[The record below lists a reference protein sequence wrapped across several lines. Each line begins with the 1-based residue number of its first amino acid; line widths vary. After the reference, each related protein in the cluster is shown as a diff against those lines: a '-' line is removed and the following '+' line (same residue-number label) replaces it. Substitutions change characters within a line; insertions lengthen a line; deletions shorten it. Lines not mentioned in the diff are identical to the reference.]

1 MTELEQLKQQLEKQ
15 EKLASLGMLSA
26 GIAHEIQNP
35 LNFVINFS
43 KMSNKLLDDLTD
55 VVEDNAERLPEADRE
70 DLSDI
75 VADLKENMTQIM
87 ENGERA
93 VSIIQGILLVSRGKE
108 NEFVPTDV
116 CHIVKEYVRLSYH
129 AMRANCQDFN
139 VTLREQYQ
147 EGLPMIMAVPQDLSR
162 AVLNVMNNACY
173 AVWRKS
179 EVLKEKGEDYSPE
192 IEITVATA
200 DNNLVITI
208 ADNGEGMSDEVK
220 QRLFE
225 NFFTTKPIGL
235 GTGLGMSITRD
246 IIENKHGGKVLE
258 GTKTQL
264 GTIGITGLKFLE
276 LKGGGQGENIPVG
289 GEIPSEKSGWDEI
302 TGKASV
308 IAEKLESILNQFNEA
323 LKGVQK
329 DDVEKI
335 VKNVGGISTSLDEL
349 LVKNK
354 KEITSVIKE
363 ADTFMKELNGNM
375 DNVKSITTN
384 VKDLTSKE
392 GSLAKTL
399 TMMEEAVADFRT
411 DYKEANIQEKV
422 DKMFGLVEST
432 QRTVDTLQLTFE
444 RSTEKID
451 KSLDDL
457 SDAMSN
463 FSEFTRIIMENP
475 SSLFG
480 GGNSDTAEDKK

>member
-55 VVEDNAERLPEADRE
+55 VVEDNAERLSEADRE

-108 NEFVPTDV
+108 NKFVPTDV

-129 AMRANCQDFN
+129 AMRANCQGFN

-147 EGLPMIMAVPQDLSR
+147 EGLPMIMAIPQDLSR

-179 EVLKEKGEDYSPE
+179 EVKKEKGEDYSPE

-200 DNNLVITI
+200 DDNLVITI

-225 NFFTTKPIGL
+225 NFFTTKPIGQ

-246 IIENKHGGKVLE
+246 IIENKHGGKVSF
-258 GTKTQL
+258 T
-264 GTIGITGLKFLE
+264 
-276 LKGGGQGENIPVG
+276 
-289 GEIPSEKSGWDEI
+289 
-302 TGKASV
+302 
-308 IAEKLESILNQFNEA
+308 
-323 LKGVQK
+323 
-329 DDVEKI
+329 
-335 VKNVGGISTSLDEL
+335 
-349 LVKNK
+349 
-354 KEITSVIKE
+354 
-363 ADTFMKELNGNM
+363 
-375 DNVKSITTN
+375 
-384 VKDLTSKE
+384 
-392 GSLAKTL
+392 
-399 TMMEEAVADFRT
+399 
-411 DYKEANIQEKV
+411 
-422 DKMFGLVEST
+422 
-432 QRTVDTLQLTFE
+432 
-444 RSTEKID
+444 STEGKGTT
-451 KSLDDL
+451 
-457 SDAMSN
+457 
-463 FSEFTRIIMENP
+463 FTFTIPI
-475 SSLFG
+475 
-480 GGNSDTAEDKK
+480 KK